1 MRLGTIV
8 RVQELVLYAKFC
20 KFVIHDHVLSSNKAA
35 LRRAEQMHRFVL
47 FERVI
52 MHSASELSRRI
63 NRAVLLDLAV
73 AWTVTS

>member
-20 KFVIHDHVLSSNKAA
+20 KFVIHVLSSNKAA